1 MGFTRP
7 QSKSVRLINGTL
19 GGSVSA
25 RVANGELARPARSLV
40 LRGPGRR
47 RLGQGEQGAGSKA
60 VVAHSL
66 EYSALRNALVA
77 RLGTRGEQRRVAL
90 AVGDRLL
97 YGTRIW

>member
-7 QSKSVRLINGTL
+7 QLKSVRLINGTL

-47 RLGQGEQGAGSKA
+47 RLGQGEQGAG
-60 VVAHSL
+60 
-66 EYSALRNALVA
+66 
-77 RLGTRGEQRRVAL
+77 
-90 AVGDRLL
+90 
-97 YGTRIW
+97 